1 MTDVEHS
8 PGMPDTGE
16 RREITHFVNAKEAE
30 QVQESKKLVS
40 KTKQRSAKAAHQDRS
55 RKRRNVSLSRKEK
68 PRETEDLCAPFLST
82 GNTGSKSSAESD
94 SNH

>member
-40 KTKQRSAKAAHQDRS
+40 KTKQQSAKTAHENRF
-55 RKRRNVSLSRKEK
+55 RKRRNVSLSSKEK
-68 PRETEDLCAPFLST
+68 PRKTEDHRRDQDASERMVDEGDLNPRP
-82 GNTGSKSSAESD
+82 
-94 SNH
+94 

>member
-40 KTKQRSAKAAHQDRS
+40 KTKQQFARTAHENRS
-55 RKRRNVSLSRKEK
+55 RKRRNVSLSSQEE
-68 PRETEDLCAPFLST
+68 PRQTEDHRRDQDASERMVDEGDPNPRS
-82 GNTGSKSSAESD
+82 
-94 SNH
+94 